1 MNNAE
6 GNEHGGARLNLLL
19 PDISEE
25 PKSGYGKKCEPDANL
40 EIAAIFTDQS
50 HITKVSEIKISK
62 LFQEK

>member
-1 MNNAE
+1 M
-6 GNEHGGARLNLLL
+6 LL